1 LKLEEME
8 ASDMLDVLHY
18 FFEDDVKTI
27 STGEQ
32 AESIDAMRTQLY
44 QLYGQTY
51 RYGAKKRGSTS
62 NGGRSY
68 VTGDY
73 EFPPDMPLDPSAQG
87 VKPFVP
93 ATEFNPESSM
103 PFGGVLDA
111 PLA

>member
-1 LKLEEME
+1 ME

-18 FFEDDVKTI
+18 FFEEDVKTI

-32 AESIDAMRTQLY
+32 SQAIDSMRTELY

-51 RYGAKKRGSTS
+51 RYGAKKGGSTS
-62 NGGRSY
+62 TGGRAY

-73 EFPPDMPLDPSAQG
+73 EFPADVPLDPSAQRT
-87 VKPFVP
+87 KPFVP

-103 PFGGVLDA
+103 PFGGVLDS